1 MEQDR
6 RDRDRRIEDA
16 LVEVILAVEARDHAG
31 RLAEYA
37 ETRIGGALRRLL
49 ADDVDVAQAAQLCQ
63 LTVHDVR
70 RLSRHRRTRRS
81 QPEPA
86 PTDVSAVADQS
97 STEHETG
104 PTRIAVRRRRL
115 DASYRAATL
124 HAPSAAAA
132 S

>member
-1 MEQDR
+1 MEKDR

-16 LVEVILAVEARDHAG
+16 SVEVILALEARDHAG

-49 ADDVDVAQAAQLCQ
+49 ADDVDVAQAAELCQ

-86 PTDVSAVADQS
+86 PTDVSAVADQ
-97 STEHETG
+97 EQH
-104 PTRIAVRRRRL
+104 
-115 DASYRAATL
+115 RA
-124 HAPSAAAA
+124 
-132 S
+132 

>member
-16 LVEVILAVEARDHAG
+16 LAEVILALQARDHAG

-37 ETRIGGALRRLL
+37 DTRIGGALRRLL
-49 ADDVDVAQAAQLCQ
+49 ADDVDVARVAQLCE

-81 QPEPA
+81 QPVHA
-86 PTDVSAVADQS
+86 SAEGGEAADQ
-97 STEHETG
+97 EHQ
-104 PTRIAVRRRRL
+104 RV
-115 DASYRAATL
+115 
-124 HAPSAAAA
+124 
-132 S
+132 

>member
-16 LVEVILAVEARDHAG
+16 LVEVILALQAREHAG

-97 STEHETG
+97 STEHEIG

-115 DASYRAATL
+115 DAS
-124 HAPSAAAA
+124 
-132 S
+132 

>member
-16 LVEVILAVEARDHAG
+16 LVEVILAQEARDHAG

-63 LTVHDVR
+63 LTCVDSAGTGVPAGHSR
-70 RLSRHRRTRRS
+70 NPHRLT
-81 QPEPA
+81 
-86 PTDVSAVADQS
+86 
-97 STEHETG
+97 
-104 PTRIAVRRRRL
+104 
-115 DASYRAATL
+115 
-124 HAPSAAAA
+124 
-132 S
+132 

>member
-16 LVEVILAVEARDHAG
+16 LVEVILALQARDHAG

-63 LTVHDVR
+63 LTCVDSAGTGVPAGHSR
-70 RLSRHRRTRRS
+70 NPHRLT
-81 QPEPA
+81 
-86 PTDVSAVADQS
+86 
-97 STEHETG
+97 
-104 PTRIAVRRRRL
+104 
-115 DASYRAATL
+115 
-124 HAPSAAAA
+124 
-132 S
+132 